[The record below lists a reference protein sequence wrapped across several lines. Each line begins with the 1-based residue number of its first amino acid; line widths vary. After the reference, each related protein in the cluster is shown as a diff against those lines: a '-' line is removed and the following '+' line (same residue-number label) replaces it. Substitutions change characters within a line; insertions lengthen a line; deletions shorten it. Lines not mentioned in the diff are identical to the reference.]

1 METARILRSFQA
13 KEREGSLISLQLL
26 SLKDLDKAITTKQL
40 ISKMLKSKEFGAGGG
55 RGSELADIFEWCLH
69 SALHSDTL
77 VEHYRSCNILV
88 KLDRI
93 RIFLHLLFC
102 FEVTRKLQ
110 AIEDFKMRI
119 LSDTHMKHH

>member
-55 RGSELADIFEWCLH
+55 QG
-69 SALHSDTL
+69 
-77 VEHYRSCNILV
+77 
-88 KLDRI
+88 
-93 RIFLHLLFC
+93 
-102 FEVTRKLQ
+102 
-110 AIEDFKMRI
+110 
-119 LSDTHMKHH
+119 